1 MPYKANFDSTQN
13 NRSRNRSNRSSRNR
27 VFSDNKNMLAVR
39 QEFESE
45 QNMHQKPN
53 MLSTLFHNPALNL
66 QPVKPKSQNKPKT
79 KTTIN
84 RLRGLFKRGGRL
96 LKTKKYKK

>member
-1 MPYKANFDSTQN
+1 MPYKANFVPITN
-13 NRSRNRSNRSSRNR
+13 NRSRSRSSRNR
-27 VFSDNKNMLAVR
+27 NPVFSDNKNMLAVR